1 MDTARRQ
8 ALLTRYRDG
17 YRAVAEAVAG
27 LSDAELDQRPG
38 DGSWSAR
45 EVVHHLADS
54 EMTSAIRLRRLL
66 AEENPVIAGYDEELF
81 RRRLYYDSR
90 PIAGSLAAL
99 KAARETTAEIVDR
112 LTEEEWTRAGT
123 HSESGPY
130 SVETWLEIYAAH
142 GHDHADQM
150 RRAAGR

>member
-112 LTEEEWTRAGT
+112 LTEEEWARAGT